1 MSKPVIAVVGAGPG
15 VGLAVARRFTREGFR
30 VALIARRPEALDEYV
45 DELQRGGAEAHGFPA
60 DAADEGSLR
69 QAFADIKARLGAPS
83 VLVYNAAVLRQNRPS
98 ELPVQDLLYDFRV
111 NVAGALVAAQAVL
124 PDMRAHKQGTILFTG
139 GGLALTPFPA
149 VASLSLGKAAIRNL
163 TFSLGAEVEPD
174 GIQVATVTICGYVK
188 PGSHFDPDRIADAY
202 WTLHTQEPGKRERE
216 IVYK

>member
-139 GGLALTPFPA
+139 GGLALTPFPT